1 MILPQ
6 CDGPFLVQ
14 SVSGHTAQLVDPTS
28 GEPAGPAVSLAR
40 LIRFH
45 FPAGWAG
52 PDAREVESRDA
63 TFDALRVGSFIVV
76 APNSRKYYRAHVA
89 RVERIFRE
97 QRQAEVQLFWVAP
110 GHRTGPWTAR
120 RWSAWTG
127 ADGVPVREVVG
138 QGEILEVVALQE
150 MALTSDSLERLDLRG
165 LPMGQPRRDAAMR
178 RD

>member
-14 SVSGHTAQLVDPTS
+14 SVSGHTAQLVDPTA

-40 LIRFH
+40 PIRFH

-76 APNSRKYYRAHVA
+76 APNSRKYCRAHVA
-89 RVERIFRE
+89 PEERIFRE
-97 QRQAEVQLFWVAP
+97 QRQSEVQLFWAAP
-110 GHRTGPWTAR
+110 GHCTGPWTAR

-138 QGEILEVVALQE
+138 QDEILEVVTLQE
-150 MALTSDSLERLDLRG
+150 MALTSDSLERLALRG